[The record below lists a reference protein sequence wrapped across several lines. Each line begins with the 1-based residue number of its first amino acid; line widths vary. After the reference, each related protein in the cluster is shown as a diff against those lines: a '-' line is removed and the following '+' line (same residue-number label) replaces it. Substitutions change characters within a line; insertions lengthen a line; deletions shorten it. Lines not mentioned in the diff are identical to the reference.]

1 MSRIQLLSDLLIDQ
15 IAAGEVIERPA
26 AALKELLE
34 NSLDAGASEIEV
46 RLQQGGIKQLQV
58 SDNGSGIARAELGLA
73 LARHATSKIANLQ
86 DLERVASLGFR
97 GEALASIAAVS
108 RLSLSSRTKDSEHA
122 WQIQAEAGAMSE
134 PAPTAHALGTT
145 IAVQDLYFNT
155 PARRKFLKTDA
166 TEYAHCEEVFKRLA
180 LARPGIQFS
189 LQHNARVSWHLRA
202 SDLAQRT
209 RQVLGSEF
217 AEAALPL
224 AAQAGDI
231 QLRGFACVPAYSR
244 ASRDA
249 QYCFVNGRYV
259 RDKLI
264 AHALREAYQDVL
276 HHARHPAYVLFLEL
290 DPASVD
296 VNVHPTKIEVR
307 FRDGRAVHQFLYHA
321 LHKALAGAGGAT
333 LTHQVESFTQPTAPT
348 FNRAPTFPN
357 PQANFYARPTQ
368 AQMPLRS
375 QEPDGFYATLY
386 AGAAGSLGLSES
398 EDSAAPEIPPLGYAL
413 GQLHGVYILAQNATG
428 LVLVDMHA
436 AHERVMYEKL
446 KGALD
451 APSASS
457 GSASMATQPLLV
469 PTALQLDAL
478 DVATAQEQ
486 QATLAQLG
494 FELAVLS
501 PNSVAVRAIPAL
513 LHDADPSVLARAVLA
528 DLREFGAS
536 RVLTERRNELLSTM
550 ACHGAVRANRRLSL
564 PEMNALLRAM
574 EATERAD
581 QCNHGRPTWFQMSL
595 ADLDKLFMRGK

>member
-1 MSRIQLLSDLLIDQ
+1 MPGIQLLSDLLIDQ

-34 NSLDAGASEIEV
+34 NSLDAGASEVDV
-46 RLQQGGIKQLQV
+46 RLVQGGIKQLQV
-58 SDNGSGIARAELGLA
+58 SDNGSGIPETELQLA
-73 LARHATSKIANLQ
+73 LARHATSKIASLH

-108 RLSLSSRTKDSEHA
+108 RLSLSSRTADSPHA
-122 WQIQAEAGAMSE
+122 WQVQAEGGALAAPQ
-134 PAPTAHALGTT
+134 PAAHAPGTT
-145 IAVQDLYFNT
+145 VTVFDLYFNT

-166 TEYAHCEEVFKRLA
+166 TEYAHCEEIFKRLA
-180 LARPGIQFS
+180 LARSDVQFS
-189 LQHNARVSWHLRA
+189 LQHNGRVIWHLRA
-202 SDLAQRT
+202 CDDAQRA
-209 RQVLGSEF
+209 RQLLGAEF
-217 AEAALPL
+217 SDAALSV
-224 AAQAGDI
+224 ATAAGDI
-231 QLRGFACVPAYSR
+231 SLQGYACVPAYSR

-276 HHARHPAYVLFLEL
+276 HHARHPAYVLFLTL
-290 DPASVD
+290 DPAAVD

-321 LHKALAGAGGAT
+321 VHKTLAGAGGSAAG
-333 LTHQVESFTQPTAPT
+333 HVAQGHVMDT
-348 FNRAPTFPN
+348 FNNTSSMPAQGFTAQRAPD
-357 PQANFYARPTQ
+357 FYARPTQ
-368 AQMPLRS
+368 THMPL
-375 QEPDGFYATLY
+375 QANEAQGFYATLF
-386 AGAAGSLGLSES
+386 AGMAETAERGHA
-398 EDSAAPEIPPLGYAL
+398 DAAAPESVIPPLGYAL
-413 GQLHGVYILAQNATG
+413 GQVHGVYIVAQNAAG

-446 KGALD
+446 KQAMD
-451 APSASS
+451 
-457 GSASMATQPLLV
+457 GSAVATQPLLM
-469 PTALQLDAL
+469 PAALQLDPI
-478 DVATAQEQ
+478 DVATVEAQ

-494 FELAVLS
+494 FDLAVLS

-513 LHDADPSVLARAVLA
+513 LQDADPNELARAVLA
-528 DLREFGAS
+528 DLREYGAS

-550 ACHGAVRANRRLSL
+550 ACHGAVRAHRRLSV
-564 PEMNALLRAM
+564 PEMNSLLRAM

-581 QCNHGRPTWFQMSL
+581 QCNHGRPTWFQMSM